1 MNISHQPV
9 LLLILVIT
17 MACSNS
23 TPRQPET
30 WSPEKITNWFN
41 EGEWRQGWTAS
52 PDESIN
58 KKEFSRQYLRNP
70 EAWNLAFKFL
80 KETDLE
86 TITPGRYELQGEDL
100 FINVDEYQ
108 TRNEEDTR
116 FEAHKKYADIQY
128 LVSGTERIGIMPLQD
143 TTVTEPYNELLDIA
157 FLDADENNYSLA
169 SQENFFIFFPEDA
182 HRPGLKDVEN
192 TPVRKVVVKVRI
204 DQ

>member
-1 MNISHQPV
+1 MVMGMI
-9 LLLILVIT
+9 

-30 WSPEKITNWFN
+30 RSPEEITNWFN
-41 EGEWRQGWTAS
+41 AGEWLQGWAVS

-58 KKEFSRQYLRNP
+58 RKEFSRQYLRNP

-80 KETDLE
+80 KETGLE
-86 TITPGRYELQGEDL
+86 TIDPGRYELQGEDL
-100 FINVDEYQ
+100 FVNVDEYQ
-108 TRNEEDTR
+108 TRNEGDTR

-128 LVSGTERIGIMPLQD
+128 LVSGTERIGIMPLRE
-143 TTVTEPYNELLDIA
+143 TTVTEPYNELRDIA
-157 FLDADENNYSLA
+157 FLDADENNYRLA
-169 SQENFFIFFPEDA
+169 SQKNFFIFFPEDA

-192 TPVRKVVVKVRI
+192 IPVRKVVVKVRI